1 MKTNLWSLH
10 KSDKDTSDAGEGLSF
25 VQFYHKL
32 TLSTVVHVL
41 QQHVYT
47 QVLYLK
53 FNLNVSGVIKIQY
66 HKTRCAIMTQH
77 INTQSYYD
85 IVYNNNLLSMSS
97 IYPLWSFLSTNLKH
111 HLKVVRAD
119 NGSHLQNVKSF
130 RIVGPRLRAA
140 SVCVVLR
147 FRSCIRSCH
156 SLYHWSWSSEIKL
169 PGNLKLR
176 DQIKLLEP
184 PSFWPFPGQKYFQL

>member
-1 MKTNLWSLH
+1 MYLVSSRFKIIKQDVPSWHN
-10 KSDKDTSDAGEGLSF
+10 
-25 VQFYHKL
+25 
-32 TLSTVVHVL
+32 TL
-41 QQHVYT
+41 
-47 QVLYLK
+47 
-53 FNLNVSGVIKIQY
+53 I
-66 HKTRCAIMTQH
+66 H
-77 INTQSYYD
+77 ITQSYYD
-85 IVYNNNLLSMSS
+85 IVYNNNVLSMSS
-97 IYPLWSFLSTNLKH
+97 IYSLLLFLSTNLEH

-176 DQIKLLEP
+176 DQRKLLEP
-184 PSFWPFPGQKYFQL
+184 LHFGRFRDKNIFKSRNWR